1 MMAILTGVK
10 WNLTVVLICISL
22 VNNDVEHL
30 FVCLLAICISPLEKK
45 SLFRSSALFLLGCL
59 LVCLFWYW
67 AAWTICMFWRLIP
80 ISCFICKYFLPFW
93 VLCFHFVYGFLSSVK
108 LLSLI
113 ISHLFVFIFITL
125 GGQKGSSCYLCQR
138 VFCLCFPQ
146 RVLLCP
152 VLHLGLQSVWV

>member
-1 MMAILTGVK
+1 MMLSIFLCVYWLSVYLLWKKKVYLGLLPSFY
-10 WNLTVVLICISL
+10 WVVC
-22 VNNDVEHL
+22 L
-30 FVCLLAICISPLEKK
+30 FVC
-45 SLFRSSALFLLGCL
+45 
-59 LVCLFWYW
+59 FWYW

-125 GGQKGSSCYLCQR
+125 GGQKGSSCYFCQR